1 MNTIL
6 DLLHIEKGV
15 TAVIGSGG
23 KTSLLASCA
32 ELLKTKYKVILTT
45 STHIFPFP
53 GMQTVT
59 DEQSV
64 ISALEEDGVV
74 CVGSRTP
81 EGKLTA
87 PDIPF
92 SRLAELADFV
102 LVEADG
108 SKRLPLKAHLP
119 HEPVIPEES
128 NQTICV
134 VGLSAVGKPICE
146 AAHRPEL
153 FASLCNSEPTDIATV
168 ERIAAVL
175 NKEGLYDRVLL
186 NQLDSVS
193 DPACAI
199 TLAKLLNCPVV
210 AGSIQKGSFQCL

>member
-6 DLLHIEKGV
+6 DFLHIEQGV

-32 ELLKTKYKVILTT
+32 DLLKTKYKVILTT

-59 DEQSV
+59 DEGSV
-64 ISALEEDGVV
+64 ISALTQDGIV
-74 CVGSRTP
+74 CVGSRTAD
-81 EGKLTA
+81 GKLVA

-108 SKRLPLKAHLP
+108 SKRLPLKAHMP
-119 HEPVIPEES
+119 HEPVIPVES
-128 NQTICV
+128 NQTICI

-146 AAHRPEL
+146 VAHRPEL
-153 FASLCNSEPTDIATV
+153 FASLCESSPSDIATV

-186 NQLDSVS
+186 NQLDSAP
-193 DPACAI
+193 DPACAGA
-199 TLAKLLNCPVV
+199 LAKMLCCPVV
-210 AGSIQKGSFQCL
+210 AGSIQKGSFLCL

>member
-1 MNTIL
+1 MKTIL

-23 KTSLLASCA
+23 KTSLLAYCA

-59 DEQSV
+59 EEA
-64 ISALEEDGVV
+64 ALIAALQEDGVV
-74 CVGSRTP
+74 CVGSRSP

-119 HEPVIPEES
+119 HEPVIPPES

-134 VGLSAVGKPICE
+134 VGLSAVGKPIE
-146 AAHRPEL
+146 ETAHRPEL
-153 FASLCNSEPTDIATV
+153 FAALCESRPEDLATA
-168 ERIAAVL
+168 ERIATVL

-186 NQLDSVS
+186 NQLDSAP
-193 DPACAI
+193 DPACAEA
-199 TLAKLLNCPVV
+199 LAKMLDCPVV
-210 AGSIQKGSFQCL
+210 AGSLKEGRFLCL

>member
-1 MNTIL
+1 MKTIL
-6 DLLHIEKGV
+6 DYLHIVPGI

-23 KTSLLASCA
+23 KTSLLALCA
-32 ELLKTKYKVILTT
+32 ELLKQKYKVILST

-53 GMQTVT
+53 GMETVT
-59 DEQSV
+59 
-64 ISALEEDGVV
+64 EEAAAVACLARDGVV

-81 EGKLTA
+81 EGKLTV

-119 HEPVIPEES
+119 HEPVIPEEA

-134 VGLSAVGKPICE
+134 VGLSAVGKSICDT
-146 AAHRPEL
+146 AHRPEL
-153 FASLCNSEPTDIATV
+153 FASLCGSTPASIATA

-175 NKEGLYDRVLL
+175 NEEHFHDRVLL

-193 DPACAI
+193 DPACAEA
-199 TLAKLLNCPVV
+199 LAKMLCCPVV